1 MMPLAIS
8 ASAFSKSIRDKKKK
22 MMTSEP
28 DLIDTSPTPDLNAQD
43 VYDLEQKGR
52 IEGTL
57 MSPEKVN
64 ADLTNIDEQNEY
76 SGVGV
81 SPKDKMRLDRLRK
94 YLDGMEMWRPK
105 DKMMGMMK

>member
-1 MMPLAIS
+1 MMPLAIP
-8 ASAFSKSIRDKKKK
+8 ASMISKHIRDKKKK
-22 MMTSEP
+22 MITSEP
-28 DLIDTSPTPDLNAQD
+28 DLIDTSPTPDMNAQD

-64 ADLTNIDEQNEY
+64 ADLTNIDEEEKY

-81 SPKDKMRLDRLRK
+81 SPDEMKRLDRLRK
-94 YLDGMEMWRPK
+94 YLDGMDMW
-105 DKMMGMMK
+105 MK